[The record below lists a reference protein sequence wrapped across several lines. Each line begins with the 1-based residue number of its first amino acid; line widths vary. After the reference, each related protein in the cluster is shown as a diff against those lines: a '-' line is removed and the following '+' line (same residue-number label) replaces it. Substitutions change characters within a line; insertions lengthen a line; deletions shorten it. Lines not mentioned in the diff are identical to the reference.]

1 MKIVVHGGAGKIP
14 QDLQLERQATLDK
27 AADLASSADT
37 PLSAVVDAVKVLE
50 DNPLFNAGYGG
61 SLQLDG
67 EVRLDAAVM
76 RNDLSCGGVINV
88 EKVKHPIEVAM
99 KIMEDS
105 PHILLQ
111 CRGATEFAEHYDLV
125 TSEDLRS
132 PKKIEKWK
140 NIVDKL
146 DTLSYKDRLEKLVEL
161 AEGHDTVGAVAW
173 DGQSMAAAT
182 STGGITTQMY
192 GRVGDTPIIGSGVYC
207 NEFGGASTT
216 GIGEAIIKVNL
227 ARELVYHLEQG
238 EDPQTG
244 AKDSIGK
251 LAEYTNSQAGLI
263 AIDNQGRVGVS
274 HNTRDM
280 QYSVRSS

>member
-1 MKIVVHGGAGKIP
+1 MKVIVHGGAGRIP
-14 QDLQLERQATLDK
+14 QDLQPERQVTLDK
-27 AADLASSADT
+27 AADLALSTDN
-37 PLSAVVDAVKVLE
+37 PLAAVVDAVKVLE
-50 DNPLFNAGYGG
+50 EDPLFNAGYGG

-76 RNDLSCGGVINV
+76 VDDLSCGGVINV
-88 EKVKHPIEVAM
+88 EKVEHPIEVAV
-99 KIMEDS
+99 KVMEDS
-105 PHILLQ
+105 PHVLLQ

-125 TSEDLRS
+125 SSKDLRS
-132 PKKIEKWK
+132 PRKTEKWRDLVEK
-140 NIVDKL
+140 LDALSYGDKL
-146 DTLSYKDRLEKLVEL
+146 QKLAEL
-161 AEGHDTVGAVAW
+161 AEGHDTVGAVAR
-173 DGQSMAAAT
+173 DGEKMAAAT

-192 GRVGDTPIIGSGVYC
+192 GRVGDTPIIGSGAYC

-227 ARELVYHLEQG
+227 ARELVYHLEKG

-244 AKDSIGK
+244 AEASINK
-251 LAEYTNSQAGLI
+251 LAKYTNSRAGLI
-263 AIDNQGRVGVS
+263 AIDNQGRVGFS